1 MKLHV
6 ARRTNGVVETVFA
19 LRLIPPAVGLIR
31 IVHQRQFAV
40 VTVPQKCVAHS
51 APGAA
56 KLDAAKQNL
65 AKVILRR
72 SYIRCDYWAILEN
85 RMGTESNGV
94 TLFWTVISTRLE
106 ISFVFVVK
114 NCAPACD
121 RSVCCDSKVPS

>member
-1 MKLHV
+1 M
-6 ARRTNGVVETVFA
+6 
-19 LRLIPPAVGLIR
+19 
-31 IVHQRQFAV
+31 

-85 RMGTESNGV
+85 RMGAESNGV
-94 TLFWTVISTRLE
+94 TLLWTVISTRLE
-106 ISFVFVVK
+106 ISFVFVMK
-114 NCAPACD
+114 NYALAACD
-121 RSVCCDSKVPS
+121 RSVCYDSKVPSSDVLVPLLNLLALSTTLANRFDGEILESIVDCL